1 MYIVF
6 KKVQTVK
13 ANTQQV
19 RSAGNYIA
27 GFSAQYTE
35 KTSKYN
41 PRRRS
46 IVWMYNR
53 QGVAATVAKLMRQ
66 EFARLGYA
74 NTVTVTAGQYVRV
87 IADIA

>member
-1 MYIVF
+1 MF

-19 RSAGNYIA
+19 RSVGNYIA
-27 GFSAQYTE
+27 GFAAQYTE
-35 KTSKYN
+35 KTSKSN

-46 IVWMYNR
+46 VVWMYNKG
-53 QGVAATVAKLMRQ
+53 GVATVVAKLLRA

-74 NTVTVTAGQYVRV
+74 NSVTVTGGQYVRV
-87 IADIA
+87 IADLA